1 MWRSGGTARAGSPKS
16 NIPDVRNR
24 VNWAAEMDRIC
35 LQGVPLRARLG
46 ELPEERAFPQKL
58 LLDLTIELELEAAA
72 NTDSLDLTVDYKK
85 LVDRLQD
92 TAQKTSC
99 NLLETL
105 TLRLCNVALDDPK
118 VSAVQIKVRKFPAEL
133 TGQVESV
140 AVEMTRKK

>member
-1 MWRSGGTARAGSPKS
+1 
-16 NIPDVRNR
+16 
-24 VNWAAEMDRIC
+24 
-35 LQGVPLRARLG
+35 
-46 ELPEERAFPQKL
+46 LPEERAFPQKL